1 MPQTQTSSPTSTATQ
16 PPVVIKRT
24 FHAPRE
30 RVFRAWT
37 DAPELAAWFAPSDD
51 FMIAASS
58 DLQIGGGYRISM
70 THVSGAVHT
79 VTGTYRE
86 IKTPEKLVYTWQ
98 WETNPDPV
106 ETLVTIDFRAQGD
119 STEVTLT
126 HELLPS
132 EESR

>member
-1 MPQTQTSSPTSTATQ
+1 
-16 PPVVIKRT
+16 
-24 FHAPRE
+24 
-30 RVFRAWT
+30 
-37 DAPELAAWFAPSDD
+37 
-51 FMIAASS
+51 MIAASS

-70 THVSGAVHT
+70 THVNGAVHT

-132 EESR
+132 EESRAKHTEGWNGCFDRLARFIDTGSGSGGVSTTGVAKSGSCGV